1 LKPIEGNPECILSS
15 PSSWPKPIST
25 ISVAPSSAPAGG
37 PSRGARYD
45 FAPRSGDTSDMRSR
59 LTSSHF
65 VGRVGELAELQL
77 AAREASSG
85 RPVLVL
91 LGGDSGVG
99 KTRLVNEFEQRL
111 IADAE
116 APPLFLHGGGVDQA
130 DGELPYAP
138 LLSAL
143 RPLVRERHPA
153 LAALSSGSRSEL
165 ATILP
170 GLEDEPRAREPRGN
184 PSDQLRLFEALL
196 ELVDRLSEAAPV
208 VLILEDMHWSDRST
222 RTFAAFLARTL
233 RQERVCLVLTYRS
246 DELHRR
252 HPLRPL
258 LSELE
263 RLDRARRIDLEPFDR
278 DELSEA
284 LTDILG
290 ARPDRALLE
299 RLFTRSEGNPLY
311 TEELL
316 AAGLDGRGA
325 TPQSLR
331 DAFLLRIERL
341 PPDAQRVARTVA
353 VARAADEATL
363 VATTGTDR
371 GGMQGALR
379 EAVAEQVLL
388 AGSDGRFCF
397 RHALL
402 REALYDDLLP
412 GERGELHIAL
422 ARALEQQCA
431 PNSDSELEL
440 TSSIAAHYAAAGD
453 QPNALRSTLVAARLA
468 HEAYAFGEAA
478 DLVDRALELWPRVDG
493 AEAVAGVDHTAL
505 LVMAAEAH
513 RMIDDRARS
522 VVLINEALGELD
534 PDGDPARYAEL
545 LARLARMT
553 WVLNRGAEA
562 VEIADRALALL
573 APDDPR
579 VRPRVLAW
587 LARTRFLR
595 GRFRE
600 SVRDGEAALQT
611 AVEAGDTVAETELL
625 NTLGMARAALGDV
638 DEGVDLLHRAQQ
650 VARDIEDFDSLGTAY
665 SNLSDMLSIAGRTA
679 DALAVA
685 REGLAATPRHHA
697 RTHEWM
703 KLTVAQMAFEAGDWQ
718 LARESMAPIPS
729 PATGTLF
736 MFARL
741 YSADFAL
748 AVGDEDAAEQCLE
761 AVGDLVQVTAEPQWI
776 GAYGAVLGE
785 LLVRRRDLEG
795 AQRAVQQALDRL
807 EVCTDDVMRIARVTA
822 LGLRVEADRAQRAR
836 DLGEP
841 AARRDALARA
851 RIHHDRLTAA
861 AQEGGPV
868 ERARL
873 AQGRAELARARGR
886 AAHKEWAKAAAAWE
900 AIDRPYP
907 AAVAR
912 WREAD
917 ALAGAGERAAATE
930 PASAALA
937 TARALGAQWLID
949 EVRALAERARLG
961 LASDNG
967 SSRPADG
974 VREEPGEGD
983 PFGLTPRERQV
994 LALLAEGAT
1003 NRQIGAALFM
1013 AEKTA
1018 SVHVSRILTKLGV
1031 QGRTQAAA
1039 VAHRLHL
1046 A

>member
-1 LKPIEGNPECILSS
+1 
-15 PSSWPKPIST
+15 
-25 ISVAPSSAPAGG
+25 V
-37 PSRGARYD
+37 R
-45 FAPRSGDTSDMRSR
+45 
-59 LTSSHF
+59 
-65 VGRVGELAELQL
+65 ELAELEL

-99 KTRLVNEFEQRL
+99 KTRLVSEFEHRL
-111 IADAE
+111 TSGDEDDGVPGLGAV
-116 APPLFLHGGGVDQA
+116 LFLHGGGVDQG

-143 RPLVRERHPA
+143 RPLVRQRHPA
-153 LAALSSGSRSEL
+153 LAALSSGSRSQL

-170 GLEDEPRAREPRGN
+170 GLEDEPRAHDPRSN
-184 PSDQLRLFEALL
+184 PNDQLRLFEALL
-196 ELVDRLSEAAPV
+196 ELIDRLTDAVPV

-233 RQERVCLVLTYRS
+233 RQERVCVVLTYRT

-263 RLDRARRIDLEPFDR
+263 RLDRARRVELEPFDR
-278 DELSEA
+278 DELGEA

-290 ARPDRALLE
+290 ARPDRGLLE
-299 RLFTRSEGNPLY
+299 RLFARSEGNPLY

-325 TPQSLR
+325 APQSLR

-341 PPDAQRVARTVA
+341 PAEAQRVARTVA

-363 VATTGTDR
+363 AVVTGLDR
-371 GGMQGALR
+371 DALQSALR
-379 EAVAEQVLL
+379 DAVAEQVLL

-422 ARALEQQCA
+422 ARALEERDADA
-431 PNSDSELEL
+431 PDCQGELER
-440 TSSIAAHYAAAGD
+440 TSSVASHYAAAGD

-468 HEAYAFGEAA
+468 HGAYAFGEAA
-478 DLVDRALELWPRVDG
+478 DLVDRALELWPRVAD
-493 AEAVAGVDHTAL
+493 AEAEAGQDHTEL
-505 LVMAAEAH
+505 LATAAEAH
-513 RMIDDRARS
+513 RMIDDRPRS
-522 VVLINEALGELD
+522 VMLINEALGELD
-534 PDGDPARYAEL
+534 PEREPARYAEL
-545 LARLARMT
+545 LARQARMT
-553 WVLNRGAEA
+553 WALNRGAEA
-562 VEIADRALALL
+562 VEIVERALALL
-573 APDDPR
+573 PADDAR
-579 VRPRVLAW
+579 VRPRLLAW

-600 SVRDGEAALQT
+600 SIRDGEPALRT

-638 DEGVDLLHRAQQ
+638 DIGVDLLRRAQQ
-650 VARDIEDFDSLGTAY
+650 VARDIEDFDSLATAY
-665 SNLSDMLSIAGRTA
+665 SNLADMLNVAGRTA
-679 DALAVA
+679 EALEVA

-697 RTHEWM
+697 RSHEWLR
-703 KLTVAQMAFEAGDWQ
+703 LTVAEMAFEAGDWQ
-718 LARESMAPIPS
+718 LARETMSPTPS
-729 PATGTLF
+729 RATGTLF

-741 YSADFAL
+741 RSADYAL
-748 AVGDEDAAEQCLE
+748 AVGDEEAAEQCLD
-761 AVGDLVQVTAEPQWI
+761 AVADLVEVSAEPQWI

-795 AQRAVQQALDRL
+795 AQRAVQRALDRL

-822 LGLRVEADRAQRAR
+822 VGLQVEADRAQRAR
-836 DLGEP
+836 DLGE
-841 AARRDALARA
+841 AAVRRDALARA

-886 AAHKEWAKAAAAWE
+886 AAQKEWARAAAAWA

-907 AAVAR
+907 AAIAR

-917 ALAGAGERAAATE
+917 ALAGAGERVPATE
-930 PASAALA
+930 AAGAALSAA
-937 TARALGAQWLID
+937 RGLGSQWLID
-949 EVRALAERARLG
+949 EVRTLSDRARLE
-961 LASDNG
+961 LAAGNG
-967 SSRPADG
+967 RADTG
-974 VREEPGEGD
+974 REEPVEAD

-1018 SVHVSRILTKLGV
+1018 SVHVSRILAKLGV